1 MTPWNADLTEG
12 EEEMLAAFMRRLR
25 ALPIAD
31 ASHLPGA
38 DVLCVKARLIR
49 QWNAERQIR
58 RPIEVME
65 PIELV
70 AGLAAAVLLLFWSM
84 PSAFDLLPRL
94 SF

>member
-1 MTPWNADLTEG
+1 MTQWNADLTTG
-12 EEEMLAAFMRRLR
+12 EEEMLAAFMQRLR
-25 ALPIAD
+25 AAPIGD
-31 ASHLPGA
+31 ASHLPDA
-38 DVLCVKARLIR
+38 AVLCVKARLIR

-70 AGLAAAVLLLFWSM
+70 ASLAAAVLLLFWSM